1 MLIRNTGVDE
11 RMEVVRDVY
20 NGWNDDENLDEIKK
34 CPFCGGIVVLQ
45 DNGYEYPEIDS
56 ETGAYVDMHTEK
68 GDVLWC
74 ECEECGATA
83 KSAGAPEEAIANWNR
98 RAE

>member
-1 MLIRNTGVDE
+1 
-11 RMEVVRDVY
+11 MEAVKDVY
-20 NGWNDDENLDEIKK
+20 NGWNDDGSIEEITT
-34 CPFCGGIVVLQ
+34 CPFCGGTGVLC
-45 DNGYEYPEIDS
+45 DNGVEYPEIDP
-56 ETGAYVDMHTEK
+56 ETGGYVDMHIEE

-83 KSAGAPEEAIANWNR
+83 KAAGTPEEAVANWNM